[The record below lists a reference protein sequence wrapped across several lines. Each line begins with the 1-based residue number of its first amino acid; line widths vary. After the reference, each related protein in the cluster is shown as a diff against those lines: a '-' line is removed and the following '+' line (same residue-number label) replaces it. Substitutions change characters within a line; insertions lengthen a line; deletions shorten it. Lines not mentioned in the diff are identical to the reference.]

1 MMEGFVPSGLVKRC
15 SRTVN
20 PARLVW
26 NWRLCELPGAR
37 ESNIKSVANR
47 TRQIRGYI
55 LVIDDHAELCK
66 LVSS

>member
-20 PARLVW
+20 PARSVW
-26 NWRLCELPGAR
+26 NWLLCELPGAR

-47 TRQIRGYI
+47 TVKSGGISW
-55 LVIDDHAELCK
+55 
-66 LVSS
+66 SSMTTRNCASW